1 MYIYIYIYT
10 ASIYIYIYIYSVYLY
25 IYSVY
30 LYLYIYIYMLSLS
43 IIIVSINIIYIYIYI
58 TCEFGVWNI
67 LSVRSQHGS
76 VRRLYS
82 CSSPLAI
89 KHGGF
94 STCLPSSSL
103 LTSLFLLVKPP
114 LVTIINH
121 YQPLFTMIHH
131 Y

>member
-1 MYIYIYIYT
+1 MYVYIYTLYLYIYTVYIYIYT
-10 ASIYIYIYIYSVYLY
+10 VYI
-25 IYSVY
+25 
-30 LYLYIYIYMLSLS
+30 YIYIYMLSLS
-43 IIIVSINIIYIYIYI
+43 IIIVSINIIYIYI